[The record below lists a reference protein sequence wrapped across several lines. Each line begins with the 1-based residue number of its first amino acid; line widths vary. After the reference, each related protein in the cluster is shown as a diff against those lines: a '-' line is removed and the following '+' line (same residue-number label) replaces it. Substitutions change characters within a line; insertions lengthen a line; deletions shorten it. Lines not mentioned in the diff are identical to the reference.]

1 MQPTRISWRL
11 HKKLKSEMKGKLDDS
26 NFFLYAA
33 HHYSN
38 PCVDQQEFIDDLNRI
53 KNLRRLFGRYEKHG
67 ELKERLIL
75 NHLMVLYN
83 VFEHKALTR
92 MLVFKLYDQLHILKP
107 FLMLLNYWPEIV
119 ENIGSDNLT
128 IRSNEVVMD
137 MRVVDVLRKI

>member
-1 MQPTRISWRL
+1 
-11 HKKLKSEMKGKLDDS
+11 MKGNLNDN

-33 HHYSN
+33 HHYLN
-38 PCVDQQEFIDDLNRI
+38 PCVDEQEFIDDLTRI
-53 KNLRRLFGRYEKHG
+53 KNVRRLFGRYEKHG

-92 MLVFKLYDQLHILKP
+92 MLVLKLYDQLHILKP
-107 FLMLLNYWPEIV
+107 FLMLLNYWPERV
-119 ENIGSDNLT
+119 DNIGTENVTILSSDV
-128 IRSNEVVMD
+128 IMD

>member
-1 MQPTRISWRL
+1 
-11 HKKLKSEMKGKLDDS
+11 MKGNLNNN

-33 HHYSN
+33 RNYMN
-38 PCVDQQEFIDDLNRI
+38 PCVDEQEFLEDITRI

-75 NHLMVLYN
+75 NHLMILYN

-92 MLVFKLYDQLHILKP
+92 MLVLKLYDHLHILKP
-107 FLMLLNYWPEIV
+107 FLMLLNYWPERV
-119 ENIGSDNLT
+119 ENIGEESITILSSDV
-128 IRSNEVVMD
+128 IMD

>member
-1 MQPTRISWRL
+1 
-11 HKKLKSEMKGKLDDS
+11 MKGKLDDS

-38 PCVDQQEFIDDLNRI
+38 PCVDQQEFLDDLNRI

-92 MLVFKLYDQLHILKP
+92 MLVFKLYDHLHILKP
-107 FLMLLNYWPEIV
+107 FLMLLNYWPELV
-119 ENIGSDNLT
+119 ENIGTENVS

>member
-1 MQPTRISWRL
+1 
-11 HKKLKSEMKGKLDDS
+11 MKGKLDDS

-33 HHYSN
+33 HHYMN
-38 PCVDQQEFIDDLNRI
+38 PCVEEQEFLDDLNRI
-53 KNLRRLFGRYEKHG
+53 KNIRRLFGRYEKHG

-107 FLMLLNYWPEIV
+107 FLLLLSYWPENID
-119 ENIGSDNLT
+119 NIGPDGET

-137 MRVVDVLRKI
+137 MKVVDVLRKI

>member
-1 MQPTRISWRL
+1 
-11 HKKLKSEMKGKLDDS
+11 MKGKLDDS

-33 HHYSN
+33 HHYLN
-38 PCVDQQEFIDDLNRI
+38 PCVDQQEFLDDLSRI

-92 MLVFKLYDQLHILKP
+92 MLVFKLYDHLHILKP
-107 FLMLLNYWPEIV
+107 FLLLLNYWPDIV
-119 ENIGSDNLT
+119 DNIGPDSET
-128 IRSNEVVMD
+128 IRTSEIVMD
-137 MRVVDVLRKI
+137 MRIVDVLRKI

>member
-1 MQPTRISWRL
+1 
-11 HKKLKSEMKGKLDDS
+11 MKGKLDDS

-33 HHYSN
+33 HHYLN
-38 PCVDQQEFIDDLNRI
+38 PCVDQQEFLDDLSRI

-92 MLVFKLYDQLHILKP
+92 MLVFKLYDYLHILKP
-107 FLMLLNYWPEIV
+107 FLMLLNYLPEIV
-119 ENIGSDNLT
+119 DNIGPDSENVRTTD
-128 IRSNEVVMD
+128 IVMD
-137 MRVVDVLRKI
+137 MRIVDVLRKI

>member
-1 MQPTRISWRL
+1 
-11 HKKLKSEMKGKLDDS
+11 MKGKLDDS

-33 HHYSN
+33 HHYLN
-38 PCVDQQEFIDDLNRI
+38 PCVDQQEFLDDLARI

-92 MLVFKLYDQLHILKP
+92 MLVFKLYDHLHILKP

-119 ENIGSDNLT
+119 DNIGPDSET
-128 IRSNEVVMD
+128 IRTSEIVMD
-137 MRVVDVLRKI
+137 MQVVDILRKI

>member
-1 MQPTRISWRL
+1 
-11 HKKLKSEMKGKLDDS
+11 MKGKLDES

-38 PCVDQQEFIDDLNRI
+38 PCVDQQEFLDDLNRI

-92 MLVFKLYDQLHILKP
+92 MLVYKLYDHLHILKP
-107 FLMLLNYWPEIV
+107 FLMLLNYWPELV
-119 ENIGSDNLT
+119 ENIGSDNIT
-128 IRSNEVVMD
+128 IRSNEIVMD

>member
-1 MQPTRISWRL
+1 
-11 HKKLKSEMKGKLDDS
+11 MKGKLDDS

-33 HHYSN
+33 HHYLN
-38 PCVDQQEFIDDLNRI
+38 PCVDQQEFLDDLARI

-107 FLMLLNYWPEIV
+107 FLLLLNYLPDQLDG
-119 ENIGSDNLT
+119 IGST
-128 IRSNEVVMD
+128 NETVRTGEIVMD